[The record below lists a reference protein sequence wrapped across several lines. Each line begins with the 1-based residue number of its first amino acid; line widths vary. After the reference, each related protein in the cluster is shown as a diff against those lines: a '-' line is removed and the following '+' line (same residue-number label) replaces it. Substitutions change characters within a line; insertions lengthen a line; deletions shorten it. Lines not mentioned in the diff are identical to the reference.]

1 MRKDIALAGK
11 IDAEHRSRQNLR
23 HSALGDDLLFL
34 RHYTVNI
41 RASARRSR
49 SRYTSRKHS
58 CPRVARTE
66 NYPRH
71 DLAELLQRKR
81 LQIFAKLLTFPP
93 CAGLAKLV
101 HRCKAIAI
109 KHRANV
115 TRRFMREWVVC
126 EQAVHFMRAL
136 KQSEDERDE
145 PRIFARR
152 SQSGKPHLPVE
163 SRLVRR
169 TPTRQAFHVAGFP
182 FEFVRQPVNPIS
194 AAFKHDFA
202 AVLRH
207 LAKKAVTVHDPKCFE
222 LFVKIRQRARWST
235 QRFKCAED

>member
-1 MRKDIALAGK
+1 MNRED
-11 IDAEHRSRQNLR
+11 
-23 HSALGDDLLFL
+23 FL
-34 RHYTVNI
+34 
-41 RASARRSR
+41 
-49 SRYTSRKHS
+49 
-58 CPRVARTE
+58 
-66 NYPRH
+66 RH
-71 DLAELLQRKR
+71 DLAELFQRKR
-81 LQIFAKLLTFPP
+81 WQVFANLLTFPP

-207 LAKKAVTVHDPKCFE
+207 FSKKAIAVHVAKCFE
-222 LFVKIRQRARWST
+222 PFVEIRQRARWSA
-235 QRFKCAED
+235 QWSKCAED